1 MTAPADLALFAR
13 QLRQLG
19 VKVRWVGSPTT
30 VTVTAL
36 NLGGEAL
43 YGTYGVA
50 DFNADATP
58 ITRSF
63 AKVYRERYGLNP
75 DNFASWAYDALHII
89 ALAIGNAKSTEPEAI
104 RTAILAING
113 YQGLE
118 GTYVFDKN
126 GDGLRLQHRQER
138 GRQDR
143 VREAGGLP
151 AGVERLGTAPARIL
165 HCDCRIQPFSRAA
178 VRLSVAQPVLS
189 RQIKALEQELGAE
202 LYARTG
208 AASSSPKQENCSSST
223 RVAFWRRPP
232 ELEVRSVRWAPPT
245 GRVVIGMP
253 PSVGAVLTAT
263 LVRQFRSEFPR
274 SRSVS
279 WKVSA
284 VMFWSG

>member
-1 MTAPADLALFAR
+1 
-13 QLRQLG
+13 
-19 VKVRWVGSPTT
+19 
-30 VTVTAL
+30 VTAL

-126 GDGLRLQHRQER
+126 GDGLHGYNIVKNED
-138 GRQDR
+138 GKIVFVKR
-143 VREAGGLP
+143 V
-151 AGVERLGTAPARIL
+151 
-165 HCDCRIQPFSRAA
+165 DF
-178 VRLSVAQPVLS
+178 
-189 RQIKALEQELGAE
+189 
-202 LYARTG
+202 
-208 AASSSPKQENCSSST
+208 
-223 RVAFWRRPP
+223 PP
-232 ELEVRSVRWAPPT
+232 E
-245 GRVVIGMP
+245 
-253 PSVGAVLTAT
+253 
-263 LVRQFRSEFPR
+263 
-274 SRSVS
+274 
-279 WKVSA
+279 
-284 VMFWSG
+284 